1 MESVLYQAATRR
13 EDLLRNFY
21 RIGRR
26 AVSRTSPWAFAIP
39 TGQRDPVAAAKLIE
53 TLAFGQVEIE
63 QAAQAFEA
71 GGKKYSAGTWV
82 IRMQQP
88 YSSFAKTL
96 LERQSYPDLR
106 LYPGGPPKRPYDVTA
121 HTLPLLMGV
130 QVDAIDSPVAVPLA
144 PLSGEIPSKPRPLAI
159 PARIGV
165 YKSFVPAIDEGWTR
179 WVLEQFGVPYHSAA
193 NSDILAGDLRRRFDA
208 LIFPDQRPASI
219 VRGYRAGEMPEE
231 CTGGLGEKGAEALK
245 RFVSDGGTLVFLNHS
260 TQYATET
267 FGLDV
272 KNVVRGLS
280 NTEFYSPGSLLN
292 VTLDSNSPLTRGLP
306 AEIAIWSEGSPAWD
320 VPQGSP
326 ARVAA
331 RYPQS
336 GILASGWLLGEKYL
350 AGKAGADR
358 LPHGLGPR
366 HPVRHAPAI
375 PRPELPDLPAPLQR
389 PGAGAARNRGTAQAV
404 RRRDG
409 SGCPRLPRAAA
420 HALMPP
426 VPETP
431 HAVESR
437 WG

>member
-1 MESVLYQAATRR
+1 
-13 EDLLRNFY
+13 
-21 RIGRR
+21 
-26 AVSRTSPWAFAIP
+26 
-39 TGQRDPVAAAKLIE
+39 VAAAKLIQ

-144 PLSGEIPSKPRPLAI
+144 PLSGEFPSKPRPLAI

-231 CTGGLGEKGAEALK
+231 YTGGLGEKGAEALK

-350 AGKAGADR
+350 AGRAALVDYPVGSGRIVLFGMRPQYRGQSYQTFPLLFNALR
-358 LPHGLGPR
+358 LSE
-366 HPVRHAPAI
+366 
-375 PRPELPDLPAPLQR
+375 PRP
-389 PGAGAARNRGTAQAV
+389 
-404 RRRDG
+404 
-409 SGCPRLPRAAA
+409 
-420 HALMPP
+420 
-426 VPETP
+426 
-431 HAVESR
+431 
-437 WG
+437 